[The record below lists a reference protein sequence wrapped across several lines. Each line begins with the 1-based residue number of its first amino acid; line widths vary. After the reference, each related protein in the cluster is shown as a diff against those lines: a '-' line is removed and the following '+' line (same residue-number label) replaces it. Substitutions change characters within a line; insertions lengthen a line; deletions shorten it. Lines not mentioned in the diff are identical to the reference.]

1 MNEDFSDIFEK
12 LNINKDSISPEMINN
27 VMNMLKN
34 NSNVSTDNSNDPSQN
49 TSTPDIDMETILKI
63 KTIMDK
69 MKKNSNNPRAKL
81 LNDLKPYLDNNKKNK
96 LEQCMKI
103 DKMIELLPLIGGDV
117 NTRLYN
123 DDSILLISLIA
134 LLF

>member
-1 MNEDFSDIFEK
+1 MNEDFSNIFEK

-34 NSNVSTDNSNDPSQN
+34 NSNDSSDDNQDSSANS
-49 TSTPDIDMETILKI
+49 SSPDIDMETILKI
-63 KTIMDK
+63 KSIMDK
-69 MKKNSNNPRAKL
+69 MKKNSNNPRSKL
-81 LNDLKPYLDNNKKNK
+81 LNDLKPYLNDSKKNK
-96 LEQCMKI
+96 LEQCMKM

-123 DDSILLISLIA
+123 DDSILLVSLISL
-134 LLF
+134 LF

>member
-34 NSNVSTDNSNDPSQN
+34 NVNDTSGDSNESSQN
-49 TSTPDIDMETILKI
+49 TSIPDIDMETILKI
-63 KTIMDK
+63 KTVMDK

-81 LNDLKPYLDNNKKNK
+81 LNDLKPYLDNNKRNK